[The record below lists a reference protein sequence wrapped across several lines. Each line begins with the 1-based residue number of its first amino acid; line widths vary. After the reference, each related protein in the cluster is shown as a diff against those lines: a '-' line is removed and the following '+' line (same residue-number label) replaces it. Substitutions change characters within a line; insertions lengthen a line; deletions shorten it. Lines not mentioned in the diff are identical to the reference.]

1 MSALAAG
8 SFIQRYQVEKVLG
21 SGAFGIVY
29 LASHK
34 ALGYQFHPESI
45 LTTQGKPLL
54 AQSLAYLTQTEA
66 A

>member
-45 LTTQGKPLL
+45 LTEHGHQMLKNFLDEWRAG
-54 AQSLAYLTQTEA
+54 A
-66 A
+66 